1 MKKFSLAPVAAALVL
16 IALTGCKQESTEQ
29 TNAKEFKPEQ
39 GGQVVYDPAQKA
51 PVAAPV
57 DPAGTGEKPAPIAPA
72 STVQKNAQQFKPEQG
87 GQVLFGAPPKED
99 KKK

>member
-1 MKKFSLAPVAAALVL
+1 MKKFSLAPIAAAFVL

-29 TNAKEFKPEQ
+29 KNAKEFKPEQ
-39 GGQVVYDPAQKA
+39 GGQVVFDPAQKT
-51 PVAAPV
+51 PVAAP
-57 DPAGTGEKPAPIAPA
+57 AAPSDTKLVQPAPA

-87 GQVLFGAPPKED
+87 GQVLFGTPPKED